1 MKENRK
7 VVVNLLISLFATVLL
22 LTPIFFPDMIQK
34 GMAQP
39 PSTIRIGLFYD
50 IDPIIPNDSVNRST
64 NRVVQ
69 QIFETLIKV
78 DYSNN
83 FKPFLATSWEIT
95 SGGKAIIFNLRKG
108 VKFHDGSPFNAKAVK
123 VTFDRMKSQLL
134 KRWSMFAGFLESV
147 EIVNEYVVKMNVK
160 GPPSTALVVLATW
173 GYIESPAAVE
183 KYGKDI
189 GAHPSGTGPFKFV
202 EWVPDQ
208 RVVLEA
214 NKEYW
219 GGEPKISQ
227 LVFKPVTDP
236 YTRLSML
243 EANDLDMTEDPPYP
257 EIERLKSHPE
267 IKVVDHLTTT
277 LFVMFFNTVKPPF
290 NDKRV
295 RQAIS
300 YGIDRK
306 NIAGKLMLGLVPPAE
321 TYAGSVVKL
330 VSKYDIYPY
339 NPEKAKSILTA
350 LGWNPGKSGFLEKD
364 GGVFRTG
371 ILAGVGRPRQ
381 IAEAIQAQL
390 KKVGIDVKVIVLE
403 GGTYIKALYGDQ
415 KAKQNAD
422 FGMMLM
428 NRPFG
433 PDPDSAF
440 NQHFHS
446 NAFPPNASNCS
457 IFSNS
462 ELDRLLDEGAKE
474 VDETKRSTIYKRV
487 QDILNEEI
495 PMLPLYINMDFLVLR
510 KGLQGVSYPN
520 AFIPFY
526 EVSKDTQWA
535 R

>member
-1 MKENRK
+1 MKK
-7 VVVNLLISLFATVLL
+7 SIGVAGKYLICLFIILLFITSA
-22 LTPIFFPDMIQK
+22 FFPKMVEK

-39 PSTIRIGLFYD
+39 PSTVRIGLFYD

-69 QIFETLIKV
+69 QIFETLINV

-83 FKPFLATSWEIT
+83 FKPSLATSWEIT
-95 SGGKAIIFNLRKG
+95 SGGKAILFNLRKG

-123 VTFDRMKSQLL
+123 VTFDRMKSQPL

-147 EIVNEYVVKMNVK
+147 EVVNDYVVKMNLK

-173 GYIESPAAVE
+173 GYIESPAAIE
-183 KYGKDI
+183 KYGKEV
-189 GAHPSGTGPFKFV
+189 GAHPSGTGPFRFV
-202 EWVPDQ
+202 EWIPDQ
-208 RVVLEA
+208 RVVFEA

-219 GGEPKISQ
+219 SGEPKISR
-227 LVFKPVTDP
+227 LVFKPVPDP
-236 YTRLSML
+236 YTRLSMV
-243 EANDLDMTEDPPYP
+243 EAKDLDMTEDPPYP
-257 EIERLKSHPE
+257 EIERLKSHSE

-290 NDKRV
+290 NEKRV
-295 RQAIS
+295 RQALS

-306 NIAGKLMLGLVPPAE
+306 SIAGKLMLGLVPLAE

-330 VSKYDIYPY
+330 VTKYDIYPY
-339 NPEKAKSILTA
+339 NPEKAKSILTD
-350 LGWNPGKSGFLEKD
+350 LGWKTGKSGFLEKD
-364 GGVFRTG
+364 GDVFRTG

-390 KKVGIDVKVIVLE
+390 KKLGIDIKVIVLE

-415 KAKQNAD
+415 KAKLNAD

-446 NAFPPNASNCS
+446 SAFPPKASNCS
-457 IFSNS
+457 IFSNN

-474 VDETKRSTIYKRV
+474 VDENKRSTIYKKV

-510 KGLQGVSYPN
+510 KGLQGVAYPN

-526 EVSKDTQWA
+526 EVNKDSHWA